1 MAGCRSG
8 GTPGALQ
15 GSGHIG
21 TLRRTQTQVGI
32 SGEQMADV
40 ALKRGTS
47 QLTAAQQ
54 GAAVREQLRTMEDGD
69 VVASFLGGEER
80 AFQELVSRYQT
91 RLLNFIY
98 RTIGD
103 REKAEDLVQEVF
115 IRVYRHIGR
124 FDRSKK
130 FSTWIY
136 TIASNLAKN
145 ELRNRSRNPLVLF
158 QAIKKTSQEDD
169 RPLQF
174 EDSASRPDDLY
185 RKRHLRELVE
195 ESVAKLPAHHRE
207 VFVLRELE
215 GKSYEE
221 IAEITATNLGTV
233 KSRLNRARNSFADLI
248 EPKLR

>member
-1 MAGCRSG
+1 M
-8 GTPGALQ
+8 T
-15 GSGHIG
+15 
-21 TLRRTQTQVGI
+21 
-32 SGEQMADV
+32 DV
-40 ALKRGTS
+40 AIKRAVS
-47 QLTAAQQ
+47 LP
-54 GAAVREQLRTMEDGD
+54 GAAVRERLRTLDD
-69 VVASFLGGEER
+69 SAVVTAFLGGEER
-80 AFQELVSRYQT
+80 AFQELVERYQT
-91 RLLNFIY
+91 RLLNFVY

-115 IRVYRHIGR
+115 IRVHRHLHR

-158 QAIKKTSQEDD
+158 QTIKKNWQDEE

-174 EDSASRPDDLY
+174 EDSNSRPDDMY

-195 ESVAKLPAHHRE
+195 ESVERLPAHHKQ
-207 VFVLRELE
+207 VFILRELE

-221 IAEITATNLGTV
+221 IAEITACNLGTV
-233 KSRLNRARNSFADLI
+233 KSRLNRARNSFAEIIGPSL
-248 EPKLR
+248 E